1 MIINEDT
8 IAVKSSTAKRVY
20 TFNVHDIAE
29 LITYK
34 NERSSKVTYSVSYID
49 LNYWGGSWKNSWK
62 EHATIPTK
70 EVDIDKEEYEQL
82 KDYLDNNAQIVSKT
96 PITIHK
102 LSYCVNRSTP
112 VKIKLKDITND

>member
-20 TFNVHDIAE
+20 TFNVRDIAE

-62 EHATIPTK
+62 NMQP
-70 EVDIDKEEYEQL
+70 YLL
-82 KDYLDNNAQIVSKT
+82 K
-96 PITIHK
+96 K
-102 LSYCVNRSTP
+102 LTLIRKSMSN
-112 VKIKLKDITND
+112 